1 MAKTYAEIICDEI
14 RAAGFTVGT
23 LDYVNEDDR
32 VMYVADAWRE
42 NDGRHRY
49 IARADSDLGAW
60 VALKHAIWE
69 DDKLWRAG

>member
-1 MAKTYAEIICDEI
+1 MQRTYAEIISDEI

-42 NDGRHRY
+42 NDGGHRY
-49 IARADSDLGAW
+49 VARADSELRAW
-60 VALKHAIWE
+60 VALKQAIW
-69 DDKLWRAG
+69 DLVR